1 METKKVGFLE
11 EVNAGGQV
19 MNSYMRM
26 GSFIMLFVAIG
37 YLAVSVWHFY
47 SLQSKI
53 LSMIEA
59 GTITS
64 STLAVFNTSNV
75 LVDITVFVVL
85 ITMAFFPK
93 LIQKYAENG
102 MFKK

>member
-11 EVNAGGQV
+11 EVNANGQI

-47 SLQSKI
+47 SLQNKKAGPIVGSC
-53 LSMIEA
+53 LSLF
-59 GTITS
+59 G
-64 STLAVFNTSNV
+64 
-75 LVDITVFVVL
+75 
-85 ITMAFFPK
+85 
-93 LIQKYAENG
+93 
-102 MFKK
+102 